1 MRVLT
6 GRSCPPPSAG
16 NPRQQGAGPDA
27 GPDAGPLA
35 APAGGFVHGSGL
47 HAAGRGRLLDAVC
60 LSVVTPATL
69 GLGGIVPGGP
79 WLRIA
84 VPVQALIGAVL
95 LTAAVT
101 GVLPV

>member
-16 NPRQQGAGPDA
+16 NPRQQGAGL
-27 GPDAGPLA
+27 DAGPLA
-35 APAGGFVHGSGL
+35 APADGFVHGSGL

-60 LSVVTPATL
+60 LSIVTPATL
-69 GLGGIVPGGP
+69 GFGGIVPGGP